1 MRRVGLRRRSSRI
14 TSRRSRT
21 SSAPKWCNR
30 DGIKPPYTSRS
41 IAMTAALHSL
51 AWSNRKS
58 CNAAQSPGLFL
69 SGNSD
74 CGGVISSTP
83 QPEASIM
90 GNFLLQ
96 GLSSNG
102 MYSMR
107 MSLPPHQHQ
116 T

>member
-1 MRRVGLRRRSSRI
+1 MTVSTSVHQQVDRYDGRVAQLGLVQQEIMQRSAI
-14 TSRRSRT
+14 TR
-21 SSAPKWCNR
+21 
-30 DGIKPPYTSRS
+30 
-41 IAMTAALHSL
+41 
-51 AWSNRKS
+51 
-58 CNAAQSPGLFL
+58 LFL